1 MEYRQLTE
9 TYKYDVIAEAM
20 YARELEHFHYNFDR
34 VNFEALLKTT
44 PKGEYRDNIQ
54 ARLEQTLIEMERVE
68 QIYAA
73 LEAQVDDQQAL
84 ETAITLRQNK
94 NRGEK

>member
-1 MEYRQLTE
+1 MKYRQLAE
-9 TYKYDVIAEAM
+9 TYKYDTIAEAM

-44 PKGEYRDNIQ
+44 PKGPYRDSIQ
-54 ARLEQTLIEMERVE
+54 ARLEQTLLEMERVE

-73 LEAQVDDQQAL
+73 LETQIDNEQEFAVAV
-84 ETAITLRQNK
+84 LRARAK
-94 NRGEK
+94 RECV